1 VAATESIP
9 ASAAGTAMASVR
21 PSTTGVAMPAGATMA
36 AIGSAMT
43 TGLAVAVPLSHSR
56 I

>member
-9 ASAAGTAMASVR
+9 ASAARTAMASVR
-21 PSTTGVAMPAGATMA
+21 PSTTGVAVPAGATMA